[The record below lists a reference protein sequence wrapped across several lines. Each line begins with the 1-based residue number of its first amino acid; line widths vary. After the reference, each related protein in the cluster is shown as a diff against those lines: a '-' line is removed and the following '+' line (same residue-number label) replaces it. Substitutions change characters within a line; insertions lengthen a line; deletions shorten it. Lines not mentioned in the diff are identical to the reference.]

1 MELVKLKIEG
11 MESSGCAHAVE
22 HAIQMVPGVL
32 RVRADLADRS
42 ADVEKAETVT
52 AQQLIDAV
60 EKTGYSARVVA

>member
-11 MESSGCAHAVE
+11 MEGSGCAHAVE
-22 HAIQMVPGVL
+22 HAIQLVPGVL
-32 RVRADLADRS
+32 RVRADLADGS

-60 EKTGYSARVVA
+60 AKAGYSARVVA

>member
-32 RVRADLADRS
+32 RVRADLADGS